1 MGENNFKFK
10 INNES
15 WIIREFSQK
24 EIKDRMGE
32 RAKFGYRDISED
44 AGRFY
49 GVTLCDDMEILLDKD
64 LPYERKKKT
73 LIHELIHCYV
83 ATNITHEEKTYD
95 EEMVA
100 DIVANSFYIIE
111 DVITRYFQSN
121 IKVNID
127 NDMINKIFKNDNQYK
142 ENVN

>member
-1 MGENNFKFK
+1 MEIKDTNSKNTEYKFK

-24 EIKDRMGE
+24 EIYDRMKE

-44 AGRFY
+44 IGRFF
-49 GVTLCDDMEILLDKD
+49 GVTLHDDMEILLDKD

-73 LIHELIHCYV
+73 LIHELTHCYIS
-83 ATNITHEEKTYD
+83 TNITHEEKTYD

-100 DIVANSFYIIE
+100 DIVANSHHIIKAIVE
-111 DVITRYFQSN
+111 DY
-121 IKVNID
+121 
-127 NDMINKIFKNDNQYK
+127 FKNNGD
-142 ENVN
+142 VH